1 MSEHVWCDDYLV
13 RSLYL
18 KNNQT
23 GETRTVTQF
32 HFLSW
37 PDGNIPA
44 STKSILEFR
53 RWVRQGPYPVCRQ
66 TQCCCWCCNWCSWVQ
81 MFLGKIFNTFPFK
94 VLRNSLAFSPLNY
107 FTHHLR
113 FALSKTKPWEH
124 ETLETFTVNVR
135 AHHSAKSKR
144 NFQSKNVK
152 AWFLLL
158 CCMRW
163 YQHFKTASN
172 IKTPLA
178 CRALK
183 LV

>member
-1 MSEHVWCDDYLV
+1 MTTWCAPSTWRTTRRARRGRSPSSTSCPGQTATSPPPPSPSSSSDGECGRVLIPSVARHNVVVDVVIDV
-13 RSLYL
+13 REY
-18 KNNQT
+18 KC
-23 GETRTVTQF
+23 F
-32 HFLSW
+32 W
-37 PDGNIPA
+37 
-44 STKSILEFR
+44 
-53 RWVRQGPYPVCRQ
+53 
-66 TQCCCWCCNWCSWVQ
+66 
-81 MFLGKIFNTFPFK
+81 GKYTFPFK
-94 VLRNSLAFSPLNY
+94 VLRNSLAFSPLSY